1 MCRPGQGSPTWPL
14 SPTPTLAGS
23 WAAVASTMATSM
35 VLDAIEQAIWTRQ
48 QEGVLDLKDV
58 AVGSRPHLCVD
69 LGRVRL
75 RGLCHRRLRSQD
87 PGLRVAS
94 TMATSMVLDA
104 IEQAIW
110 TRQQEGVLDLKDVRA
125 RRQRWSWRAVDRQRR
140 RRWCGRCRRC
150 RRGRCGRGGNGGHGG
165 LWIGNGGD
173 GGAGGV
179 GGVGGAGAAGRP
191 TAPPDTLDA
200 HAAQYPGGYC
210 GRRPHRPDPP
220 GRPTA
225 PPDTLDAHAAQY
237 PGGYCGR
244 RPHRPDPPGSR
255 SSGGYLLDEP
265 PDMTPSFPRTGV
277 SGHAGA
283 VHREVGVSV

>member
-110 TRQQEGVLDLKDVRA
+110 TRQQEGVLDLKDVRQPGVA
-125 RRQRWSWRAVDRQRR
+125 ATVAPAAPVLQVAALGAPAATAGPAGVSRGWRQRWRRQHRYCRWRLWGHRR
-140 RRWCGRCRRC
+140 RRRDRR
-150 RRGRCGRGGNGGHGG
+150 
-165 LWIGNGGD
+165 
-173 GGAGGV
+173 AS
-179 GGVGGAGAAGRP
+179 
-191 TAPPDTLDA
+191 
-200 HAAQYPGGYC
+200 HAAPAG
-210 GRRPHRPDPP
+210 
-220 GRPTA
+220 T
-225 PPDTLDAHAAQY
+225 
-237 PGGYCGR
+237 
-244 RPHRPDPPGSR
+244 
-255 SSGGYLLDEP
+255 SSMNHL
-265 PDMTPSFPRTGV
+265 T
-277 SGHAGA
+277 
-283 VHREVGVSV
+283 